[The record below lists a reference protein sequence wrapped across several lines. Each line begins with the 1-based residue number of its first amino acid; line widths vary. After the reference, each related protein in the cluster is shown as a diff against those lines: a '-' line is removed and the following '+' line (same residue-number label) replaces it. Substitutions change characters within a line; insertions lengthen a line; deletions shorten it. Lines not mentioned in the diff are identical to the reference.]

1 MGMLWSLAKLSQK
14 RIFHL
19 FCIILSSFQ
28 ISSKNSTNT
37 MKIYSHILRECVS
50 LYSIENLN
58 STESANGSTQNHKSQ
73 SHSNQ
78 IGNFLQYLSS
88 EMERIVYLAKS
99 GYTLIKEGSLNIEW
113 CFSGIYSGAR
123 GLLMKLTACKR
134 YESLSTDTN
143 LLRYTTALIQAC
155 TNT

>member
-1 MGMLWSLAKLSQK
+1 MISKIWCA
-14 RIFHL
+14 FH
-19 FCIILSSFQ
+19 
-28 ISSKNSTNT
+28 
-37 MKIYSHILRECVS
+37 SHILCECVS
-50 LYSIENLN
+50 LYSIESLD

-88 EMERIVYLAKS
+88 GMGRIIHLLKS
-99 GYTLIKEGSLNIEW
+99 GYTLIKEASLNIEW
-113 CFSGIYSGAR
+113 CFLGIYGGAR
-123 GLLMKLTACKR
+123 GKLMKLTACKR

-155 TNT
+155 PNTELREKYQIWKFSKKRRF